1 MKLIPTKKLG
11 CEIRDV
17 IINSM
22 DLPIIENVDEQP
34 YWLVSDRLFFSVD
47 LDIRMVNEYDID

>member
-1 MKLIPTKKLG
+1 MKLIPTKTL
-11 CEIRDV
+11 CYEIREC

-22 DLPIIENVDEQP
+22 DLPIIENVDEHP
-34 YWLVSDRLFFSVD
+34 YWLVSERLFFSVD